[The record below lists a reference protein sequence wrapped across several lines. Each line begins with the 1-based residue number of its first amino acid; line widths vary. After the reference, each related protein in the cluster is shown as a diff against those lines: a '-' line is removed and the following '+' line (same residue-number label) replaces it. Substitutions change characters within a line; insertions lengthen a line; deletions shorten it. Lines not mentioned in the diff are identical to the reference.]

1 MKPCLRLSLASL
13 LFSLLAGLAS
23 AADAPKLFTEGV
35 RSTEPLSPEEQR
47 LKFHLPPGFKIQLVA
62 AEPDLRKPMNMAF
75 DSAGRLWVTESR
87 EYPFAATNAAL
98 ARDTIRIFSD
108 FDDNGRAR
116 KVTTFATNLNIPIGV
131 YPFRSPASNAPKPNP
146 NSPSPITQPLTWKC
160 IAWSIPNIWLF
171 EDTDGDGV
179 ADKQEVLY
187 GPFDHTRDTHGN
199 QASFRRGLDGWIY
212 ATHGFNNQSRVAGRD
227 GHEIFLPS
235 GNVYR
240 FRLDGSRI
248 EHWTH
253 GQVNPFGLCFDPLG
267 NLYSADCHSSPI
279 YQLLRGAHYPSFGRP
294 HDGLGFGPTTIQHSH
309 GSTAICGITHI
320 SDPSWPAEF
329 QGNLFIGNV
338 MTSRINRDRLEWRG
352 STSVGHEMP
361 DFLSTDDP
369 WFRPVDLQFGPD
381 GALWVADFY
390 NRIIGHYEVPLL
402 HPGRDRE
409 RGRIWRIVPP
419 QGSARGPRAVSG
431 GPPDTR
437 PSDLAAEKKSVEQA
451 SGGPP
456 EAARGP
462 RALPDFTRASR
473 DALLHELLGHNPTRA
488 ALAREELA
496 LRPDPDLPARLLG
509 AARGE
514 WHFHMEDNR
523 KGLMTSAL
531 WLLQRAGALDDQTL
545 LKALQDRDEAARVHA
560 LRILTERG
568 LRIAAQSKGPAL
580 PASPPLPAGEGR
592 GEGERPLA
600 PSAPLLAATRT
611 ALADPSAQVQRAAAD
626 ALAANPHAD
635 NLAPLLALQKRV
647 PAEDTHLVHVVRL
660 ALREQLRLPGAF
672 AKLSGEPLPPADAR
686 AFAALATSLTNAEAA
701 SFLVRH
707 VEQHTE
713 PADVLARYV
722 THAAR
727 YAPDADLPKLASLG
741 RKQFA
746 ADLDTQA
753 ALFKAMHDGLTVRG
767 GALPPDLR
775 AWGTD
780 LAGQLLAPS
789 AKAAAWSYVPLNP
802 AQPGRNPFAFEER
815 TSADGQKTRLMS
827 SFPHGETLTG
837 ILRSPVFVLPKQL
850 SFYLCGHDG
859 FPQQPAGG
867 KNFVRLRL
875 VEDTDKAEAGR
886 ARLSQRADMMSEQ
899 SGGALGTG
907 APYHPQFYHPES
919 ISSAAG
925 IPAVLP
931 HPSPLPL
938 GEGNRSTAKGSGQ
951 SVLASKWLAFS
962 PRRLASPPLPAGE
975 GRGEGESCLEP
986 VGFSSQ
992 PTCTT
997 FRPAEC
1003 TEEPLLLYSSQTDT
1017 PSERIGAPP
1026 GRRRDADSTRLD
1038 HVPTRPALNPTRRD
1052 DVPTRLGVNPARP
1065 DLIPTRL
1072 AAAQTRPDPT
1082 PTRLAIAPTRPEVA
1096 PTRREDDST
1105 RLAPV
1110 PTRLAAAPAAGALP
1124 KGVVREVKVP
1134 RNDIA
1139 QKITWDLADLAGK
1152 RAVIEVTDGDDG
1164 KAYAWLAFGRFEP
1177 ALPEL
1182 TLGEVQSLARRQQ
1195 SGAELARSLKLATLE
1210 PAVTK
1215 LFNDSTDASVRA
1227 AAGRAWLSLNAVAAL
1242 PKVELL
1248 VRDAAQPET
1257 LRAELAAQLG
1267 EQADARG
1274 LAVVVAAL
1282 TNAPTRLQTRF
1293 AAALVSTAAGAEQLL
1308 AAAEAGRIPARLLQ
1322 DRTLT
1327 DRLRASP
1334 AREAKNRLAAL
1345 VKNLPAAD
1353 VQLQK
1358 LIEAKRAG
1366 FDAKQANASRG
1377 AEVFTKACVACHQL
1391 AGQGALVGPQ
1401 LDGIGGRGLE
1411 RLLEDILDPNR
1422 NVDKAF
1428 RTTVFV
1434 LKDGETVSGLQRR
1447 EEGGAFIYALAN
1459 GQEARV
1465 SKADVKERRETETS
1479 LMPANFH
1486 EALTPAELND
1496 LLTFLLGKTGK

>member
-1 MKPCLRLSLASL
+1 MKPRPRLSLAAL
-13 LFSLLAGLAS
+13 LLTLLAGPLP
-23 AADAPKLFTEGV
+23 AAPAPKLFTEGV
-35 RSTEPLSPEEQR
+35 RATEPLSPEEQR
-47 LKFHLPPGFKIQLVA
+47 EKFHLPPGFKIQLVA

-131 YPFRSPASNAPKPNP
+131 YPFRSPGSSRREEAPSNSKLKTPNAKPSQSLLTSAATN
-146 NSPSPITQPLTWKC
+146 LTWKC
-160 IAWSIPNIWLF
+160 LAWSIPNIWLF

-179 ADKQEVLY
+179 ADQQEKLY
-187 GPFDHTRDTHGN
+187 GPFDFTRDTHGN

-212 ATHGFNNQSRVAGRD
+212 ATHGFNNQSRVSGTD

-253 GQVNPFGLCFDPLG
+253 GQVNPFGLTFDPLG

-294 HDGLGFGPTTIQHSH
+294 HDGLGFAPTTLQHSH
-309 GSTAICGITHI
+309 HSTAICGIVHV
-320 SDPSWPAEF
+320 SDPAWPFEF

-338 MTSRINRDRLEWRG
+338 MTSRINRDQLEWRG
-352 STSVGHEMP
+352 STSVGKELP

-369 WFRPVDLQFGPD
+369 WFRPVDLQIGPD

-419 QGSARGPRAVSG
+419 PV
-431 GPPDTR
+431 
-437 PSDLAAEKKSVEQA
+437 AAEVRRRTGDDA
-451 SGGPP
+451 SK
-456 EAARGP
+456 ESASLP
-462 RALPDFTRASR
+462 RRLPDFTRFGR
-473 DALLHELLGHNPTRA
+473 DALLNEFLGQNPTRR

-496 LRPDPDLPARLLG
+496 LLPNANDHGLITQ
-509 AARGE
+509 AAQGL
-514 WHFHMEDNR
+514 WHFRRADDRE
-523 KGLMTSAL
+523 GLMTSCL
-531 WLLQRAGALDDQTL
+531 WLLNRDGKLDDKTL
-545 LKALQDRDEAARVHA
+545 LGVLQDRDEPVRVHA

-568 LRIAAQSKGPAL
+568 LRTAASSP
-580 PASPPLPAGEGR
+580 SPPTGERAGVRGQASGNPKAPAPAVAPPPHPQSLSPGGGEGDLR
-592 GEGERPLA
+592 
-600 PSAPLLAATRT
+600 AAVVA
-611 ALADPSAQVQRAAAD
+611 ALNDPSAHVQRAAAD

-647 PAEDTHLVHVVRL
+647 PAEDTHLAHVVRL

-672 AKLSGEPLPPADAR
+672 AKLAGESLPFADAR
-686 AFAALATSLTNAEAA
+686 AFANLATSLTNAEAA

-707 VEQHTE
+707 VHTYTE
-713 PADVLARYV
+713 PAEVLARYV

-727 YAPDADLPKLASLG
+727 HAPDAELPKLASLG

-780 LAGQLLAPS
+780 LAGQLLGGTAPQ
-789 AKAAAWSYVPLNP
+789 ATWTYVPLNP
-802 AQPGRNPFAFEER
+802 AAPGRNPFAFEER

-859 FPQQPAGG
+859 LPGQPAGG
-867 KNFVRLRL
+867 KNHVRLRL
-875 VEDTDKAEAGR
+875 AT
-886 ARLSQRADMMSEQ
+886 
-899 SGGALGTG
+899 
-907 APYHPQFYHPES
+907 
-919 ISSAAG
+919 SS
-925 IPAVLP
+925 
-931 HPSPLPL
+931 PSP
-938 GEGNRSTAKGSGQ
+938 
-951 SVLASKWLAFS
+951 
-962 PRRLASPPLPAGE
+962 PAGE
-975 GRGEGESCLEP
+975 RAGVRGQTPPSPKRAPSAQAAPPPHPQSLSPAGGEGGQSDRVL
-986 VGFSSQ
+986 
-992 PTCTT
+992 
-997 FRPAEC
+997 
-1003 TEEPLLLYSSQTDT
+1003 
-1017 PSERIGAPP
+1017 
-1026 GRRRDADSTRLD
+1026 
-1038 HVPTRPALNPTRRD
+1038 
-1052 DVPTRLGVNPARP
+1052 
-1065 DLIPTRL
+1065 
-1072 AAAQTRPDPT
+1072 
-1082 PTRLAIAPTRPEVA
+1082 
-1096 PTRREDDST
+1096 RE
-1105 RLAPV
+1105 
-1110 PTRLAAAPAAGALP
+1110 AAP
-1124 KGVVREVKVP
+1124 P
-1134 RNDIA
+1134 RNDTA
-1139 QKITWDLADLAGK
+1139 RKITWDLTEFAGQ
-1152 RAVIEVTDGDDG
+1152 RGFLEVTDGDDG
-1164 KAYAWLAFGRFEP
+1164 KAYAWLAFGRFDP

-1195 SGAELARSLKLATLE
+1195 SGADLARSLKLAALE

-1215 LFNDSTDASVRA
+1215 LFSDSTDAAVRA
-1227 AAGRAWLSLNAVAAL
+1227 AAGRAWLALNAVAAL
-1242 PKVELL
+1242 PKAGPL
-1248 VRDAAQPET
+1248 VRDAAQPEN

-1267 EQADARG
+1267 EQAEARG

-1282 TNAPTRLQTRF
+1282 TNAPSRLQLRF
-1293 AAALVSTAAGAEQLL
+1293 ATALVSTAAGAEQLL
-1308 AAAEAGRIPARLLQ
+1308 AAAEAGRVPARILQ
-1322 DRTLT
+1322 DRTLA

-1334 AREAKNRLAAL
+1334 ARDARNRLAAL
-1345 VKNLPAAD
+1345 VKNLPPAD
-1353 VQLQK
+1353 AQLQK
-1358 LIEAKRAG
+1358 LIEAKRAE
-1366 FDAKQANASRG
+1366 FKPQQANASRG

-1391 AGQGALVGPQ
+1391 EGKGALVGPQ

-1434 LKDGETVSGLQRR
+1434 LRDGETVSGLQRR

-1465 SKADVKERRETETS
+1465 AKAEVKERRDTETS

-1486 EALTPAELND
+1486 EALTAAELND
-1496 LLTFLLGKTGK
+1496 LLAFLLGKTGK

>member
-1 MKPCLRLSLASL
+1 MKSPLLSASL
-13 LFSLLAGLAS
+13 LPLLFAGLVS
-23 AADAPKLFTEGV
+23 AAPAPKLFTEGV
-35 RSTEPLSPEEQR
+35 RATEPLSPEEQR
-47 LKFHLPPGFKIQLVA
+47 LKFHLPDGFKIQLVA
-62 AEPDLRKPMNMAF
+62 AEPEVRKPMNMAF

-131 YPFRSPASNAPKPNP
+131 YPFRSPGSSRREEAPSNSKLKTPNAKPSKSLLTSAATN
-146 NSPSPITQPLTWKC
+146 LTWKC

-179 ADKQEVLY
+179 ADKQEKLY

-212 ATHGFNNQSRVAGRD
+212 ATHGFNNQSRVAGTD

-253 GQVNPFGLCFDPLG
+253 GQVNPFGLTFDPLG

-294 HDGLGFGPTTIQHSH
+294 HDGLGFAPTTIQHTH
-309 GSTAICGITHI
+309 HSTAICGITHI

-352 STSVGHEMP
+352 STSVGKEMP

-402 HPGRDRE
+402 HPARDRE

-419 QGSARGPRAVSG
+419 VGADVRRLKLVA
-431 GPPDTR
+431 DERTHN
-437 PSDLAAEKKSVEQA
+437 A
-451 SGGPP
+451 SNLFQ
-456 EAARGP
+456 E
-462 RALPDFTRASR
+462 RASP
-473 DALLHELLGHNPTRA
+473 NPTRR
-488 ALAREELA
+488 ALANEELILAGLPELEVHFWTRVFWNLNRPQIDAVTSEKVSLLWNAHRRGQLPDGIVSMA
-496 LRPDPDLPARLLG
+496 LNG
-509 AARGE
+509 SNE
-514 WHFHMEDNR
+514 
-523 KGLMTSAL
+523 TV
-531 WLLQRAGALDDQTL
+531 
-545 LKALQDRDEAARVHA
+545 RVHA
-560 LRILTERG
+560 LRVLTERG
-568 LRIAAQSKGPAL
+568 LQAAATSARPG
-580 PASPPLPAGEGR
+580 ASATASGVN
-592 GEGERPLA
+592 A
-600 PSAPLLAATRT
+600 ALLAAART
-611 ALADPSAQVQRAAAD
+611 ALADPSAHVQRAAAD

-647 PAEDTHLVHVVRL
+647 PAEDTHLAHVVRL

-672 AKLSGEPLPPADAR
+672 AKLTGENLPLADAR

-701 SFLVRH
+701 TFLVRH

-727 YAPDADLPKLASLG
+727 YVPDADLPKLASLG

-746 ADLDTQA
+746 TDLDTQA

-780 LAGQLLAPS
+780 LASQLLAPA
-789 AKAAAWSYVPLNP
+789 AKSAAWTYVPLNP
-802 AQPGRNPFAFEER
+802 AAPGRNPFAFEER

-827 SFPHGETLTG
+827 SLPHGETLTG
-837 ILRSPVFVLPKQL
+837 VLHSPVFVLPKQL

-859 FPQQPAGG
+859 LPKEPAGG

-875 VEDTDKAEAGR
+875 VSDTDKAEVGR
-886 ARLSQRADMMSEQ
+886 ARLSQRAGLASEQ
-899 SGGALGTG
+899 SGGALRTD
-907 APYHPQFYHPES
+907 APYHPPINHPES
-919 ISSAAG
+919 SPSAAEVT
-925 IPAVLP
+925 AALP

-938 GEGNRSTAKGSGQ
+938 GEGTRPPAIGSAQPGLPSERPPISLRRTAS
-951 SVLASKWLAFS
+951 L
-962 PRRLASPPLPAGE
+962 PLQAGE
-975 GRGEGESCLEP
+975 GGGEGESVPRQPDSAEHQVALLARQEEATLRQAEP
-986 VGFSSQ
+986 TLRRAESS
-992 PTCTT
+992 
-997 FRPAEC
+997 
-1003 TEEPLLLYSSQTDT
+1003 
-1017 PSERIGAPP
+1017 
-1026 GRRRDADSTRLD
+1026 GRRVESLHQPRRDDDSLRRDDDSIRRSDDSPRLAGDSARWDDGSTRRSYDSTRRSLGS
-1038 HVPTRPALNPTRRD
+1038 TRQE
-1052 DVPTRLGVNPARP
+1052 G
-1065 DLIPTRL
+1065 
-1072 AAAQTRPDPT
+1072 
-1082 PTRLAIAPTRPEVA
+1082 
-1096 PTRREDDST
+1096 DST
-1105 RLAPV
+1105 RRIPDSACQEDASALESAP

-1124 KGVVREVKVP
+1124 KGVVREAKVP

-1164 KAYAWLAFGRFEP
+1164 KAYAWLAFGRFAP

-1182 TLGEVQSLARRQQ
+1182 VLGEVQSLARRQQ
-1195 SGAELARSLKLATLE
+1195 SGADLARSLKLATLE

-1215 LFNDSTDASVRA
+1215 LFNDSTDAVVRA
-1227 AAGRAWLSLNAVAAL
+1227 AAGRAWLALNSVAAL
-1242 PKVELL
+1242 SKVDPL
-1248 VRDAAQPET
+1248 VRDAAQPEN

-1282 TNAPTRLQTRF
+1282 TNAPTRLQLRF
-1293 AAALVSTAAGAEQLL
+1293 ATALVSTAAGAEQLL
-1308 AAAEAGRIPARLLQ
+1308 AAAESGRIAARLLQ

-1334 AREAKNRLAAL
+1334 ARDARNRLAAL
-1345 VKNLPAAD
+1345 VKNLPPAD

-1366 FDAKQANASRG
+1366 FKPQQASATRG

-1434 LKDGETVSGLQRR
+1434 LKDGETVSGLARR

-1465 SKADVKERRETETS
+1465 PKADVKERRETETS

-1496 LLTFLLGKTGK
+1496 LLAFLLGKTGK

>member
-1 MKPCLRLSLASL
+1 MKPLLRR
-13 LFSLLAGLAS
+13 LLAVLLPALLVAPLA
-23 AADAPKLFTEGV
+23 AAPAPKLFTEGV
-35 RSTEPLSPEEQR
+35 RATEPLSPEEQR

-146 NSPSPITQPLTWKC
+146 NSQSPIPHSLTWKC

-179 ADKQEVLY
+179 ADKQEKLY

-212 ATHGFNNQSRVAGRD
+212 ATHGFNNQSRVSGTD

-253 GQVNPFGLCFDPLG
+253 GQVNPFGLTFDPLG

-294 HDGLGFGPTTIQHSH
+294 HDGLGFAPTTIQHSH
-309 GSTAICGITHI
+309 GSTAIGGIVHI
-320 SDPSWPAEF
+320 SDPAWPAEF

-338 MTSRINRDRLEWRG
+338 MTSRINRDQLKWRG
-352 STSVGHEMP
+352 STSVGKEMP

-402 HPGRDRE
+402 HPARDRE

-419 QGSARGPRAVSG
+419 GGANLKRLNLLSG
-431 GPPDTR
+431 VPG
-437 PSDLAAEKKSVEQA
+437 A
-451 SGGPP
+451 SP
-456 EAARGP
+456 E
-462 RALPDFTRASR
+462 RALASR
-473 DALLHELLGHNPTRA
+473 DAMLDEFLSLNPTRR

-496 LRPDPDLPARLLG
+496 LLPNANDRGLITQ
-509 AARGE
+509 AAQGG
-514 WHFHMEDNR
+514 WHFRMGDSR
-523 KGLMTSAL
+523 KCLMTSCL
-531 WLLQRAGALDDQTL
+531 WLLQRVGQLDDKTL
-545 LKALQDRDEAARVHA
+545 LGVLEDRDEPIRVHA

-568 LRIAAQSKGPAL
+568 LQAAATSARPGASA
-580 PASPPLPAGEGR
+580 PASGVNA
-592 GEGERPLA
+592 A
-600 PSAPLLAATRT
+600 LLAATRT
-611 ALADPSAQVQRAAAD
+611 ALADPSAHVQRAAAD

-635 NLAPLLALQKRV
+635 NLPPLLALQKRV
-647 PAEDTHLVHVVRL
+647 PAEDTHLAHVVRL

-672 AKLSGEPLPPADAR
+672 ARLPGGPLPLADAR
-686 AFAALATSLTNAEAA
+686 AFAAVATSLTNAEAA
-701 SFLVRH
+701 SFLIRH

-727 YAPDADLPKLASLG
+727 YAPDADLPKLAALG

-753 ALFKAMHDGLTVRG
+753 ALFKAMLEGQAARRAGDLQSPSAPSSPSN
-767 GALPPDLR
+767 ALRPDLL

-780 LAGQLLAPS
+780 LASQLLGNAAPT
-789 AKAAAWSYVPLNP
+789 ATWTYVPLNP
-802 AQPGRNPFAFEER
+802 AAPGRNPFAFEER

-837 ILRSPVFVLPKQL
+837 ILRSPVFVLPKHL

-859 FPQQPAGG
+859 FPGQPAGG
-867 KNFVRLRL
+867 KSFVRLL
-875 VEDTDKAEAGR
+875 NAE
-886 ARLSQRADMMSEQ
+886 S
-899 SGGALGTG
+899 
-907 APYHPQFYHPES
+907 
-919 ISSAAG
+919 
-925 IPAVLP
+925 
-931 HPSPLPL
+931 
-938 GEGNRSTAKGSGQ
+938 K
-951 SVLASKWLAFS
+951 SVL
-962 PRRLASPPLPAGE
+962 
-975 GRGEGESCLEP
+975 
-986 VGFSSQ
+986 
-992 PTCTT
+992 
-997 FRPAEC
+997 
-1003 TEEPLLLYSSQTDT
+1003 
-1017 PSERIGAPP
+1017 
-1026 GRRRDADSTRLD
+1026 
-1038 HVPTRPALNPTRRD
+1038 
-1052 DVPTRLGVNPARP
+1052 
-1065 DLIPTRL
+1065 
-1072 AAAQTRPDPT
+1072 
-1082 PTRLAIAPTRPEVA
+1082 
-1096 PTRREDDST
+1096 RET
-1105 RLAPV
+1105 
-1110 PTRLAAAPAAGALP
+1110 
-1124 KGVVREVKVP
+1124 KVP
-1134 RNDIA
+1134 RNDTA
-1139 QKITWDLADLAGK
+1139 QRITWDLADLAGK

-1164 KAYAWLAFGRFEP
+1164 KAYAWLAFGRFDP

-1182 TLGEVQSLARRQQ
+1182 ALHDTQGVGRRQLA
-1195 SGAELARSLKLATLE
+1195 GAELARSLKLAALE

-1215 LFNDSTDASVRA
+1215 LFDDSTDAAVRA

-1242 PKVELL
+1242 PKVEPL
-1248 VRDAAQPET
+1248 VRDAAQPEA

-1282 TNAPTRLQTRF
+1282 TNAPSRLQLRF
-1293 AAALVSTAAGAEQLL
+1293 ATALVSTAAGTEQLL
-1308 AAAEAGRIPARLLQ
+1308 AAAEAGRVPARLLQ

-1334 AREAKNRLAAL
+1334 ARDAKNRLAAL
-1345 VKNLPAAD
+1345 VKNLPPAD

-1358 LIEAKRAG
+1358 LIEAKRG
-1366 FDAKQANASRG
+1366 EFKPQSANAARG
-1377 AEVFTKACVACHQL
+1377 AEVFTKACAVCHQL
-1391 AGQGALVGPQ
+1391 DGKGALVGPQ

-1447 EEGGAFIYALAN
+1447 EEGGSFIYALAN

-1465 SKADVKERRETETS
+1465 PKAEVKERRDTETS

-1486 EALTPAELND
+1486 EALTAAELND
-1496 LLTFLLGKTGK
+1496 LLAFLLGKTGK

>member
-1 MKPCLRLSLASL
+1 MKPFLLRLLAVL
-13 LFSLLAGLAS
+13 LPAFLAAPLP
-23 AADAPKLFTEGV
+23 AAPAPKLFTDGV
-35 RSTEPLSPEEQR
+35 RTTEPLSPEEQR
-47 LKFHLPPGFKIQLVA
+47 LKFHLPDGFKIQLVA

-116 KVTTFATNLNIPIGV
+116 KVTTFATNLNIPIGI
-131 YPFRSPASNAPKPNP
+131 YPFRAPSSSRREEAPSNSKPQTP
-146 NSPSPITQPLTWKC
+146 NSKPSQSLLTSAATNLVWKC
-160 IAWSIPNIWLF
+160 LAWSIPHIWLF

-179 ADKQEVLY
+179 ADKQEKLY

-212 ATHGFNNQSRVAGRD
+212 ATHGFNNQSRVSGTD

-253 GQVNPFGLCFDPLG
+253 GQVNPFGLTFDPLG

-294 HDGLGFGPTTIQHSH
+294 HDGLGFAPTTIQHSH
-309 GSTAICGITHI
+309 HSTAICGIVHI

-409 RGRIWRIVPP
+409 RGRIWRITY
-419 QGSARGPRAVSG
+419 QGSREGREVREGTAKTS
-431 GPPDTR
+431 PPSRSSRD
-437 PSDLAAEKKSVEQA
+437 
-451 SGGPP
+451 
-456 EAARGP
+456 
-462 RALPDFTRASR
+462 LPDFTRFGR
-473 DALLHELLGHNPTRA
+473 DALLNELIGQNPTRA

-496 LRPDPDLPARLLG
+496 LRPDADLPARLLG

-514 WHFHMEDNR
+514 WHFRMGDNR
-523 KGLMTSAL
+523 HQLMTSAL
-531 WLLQRAGALDDQTL
+531 WLLNRDGQLDDKTL
-545 LKALQDRDEAARVHA
+545 LNALTDRDEPVRVHA

-568 LRIAAQSKGPAL
+568 LRTAAQVGQRVPPDPLTKNPAQA
-580 PASPPLPAGEGR
+580 ASENQKDRRDAL
-592 GEGERPLA
+592 
-600 PSAPLLAATRT
+600 SYLAATRT
-611 ALADPSAQVQRAAAD
+611 ALADPSAHVQRAAAD
-626 ALAANPHAD
+626 ALAANPNPD
-635 NLAPLLALQKRV
+635 NLPPLLALQKRV
-647 PAEDTHLVHVVRL
+647 PAEDTHLAHVVRL
-660 ALREQLRLPGAF
+660 ALREQLRLPGAL
-672 AKLSGEPLPPADAR
+672 AKLSDEKLSPADAR
-686 AFAALATSLTNAEAA
+686 AFATVALALTNAEAA
-701 SFLVRH
+701 TFLIRH

-727 YAPDADLPKLASLG
+727 YAPDTDLPKLAALG

-753 ALFKAMHDGLTVRG
+753 ALFKAMLDGLTVRG

-775 AWGTD
+775 VWGTD
-780 LAGQLLAPS
+780 LAVQLLGVASPVGQRVSPDPLTKNPAQAVSGNQKDGRDAPS
-789 AKAAAWSYVPLNP
+789 YNAAPTATWTYVPLNP
-802 AQPGRNPFAFEER
+802 AAPGRNPFAFEER

-859 FPQQPAGG
+859 FPKEPAGK

-875 VEDTDKAEAGR
+875 AASSPSPPSGERAGVRGQASSNPKAPSPAV
-886 ARLSQRADMMSEQ
+886 
-899 SGGALGTG
+899 
-907 APYHPQFYHPES
+907 APPPHPQS
-919 ISSAAG
+919 
-925 IPAVLP
+925 L
-931 HPSPLPL
+931 SPGG
-938 GEGNRSTAKGSGQ
+938 GEG
-951 SVLASKWLAFS
+951 
-962 PRRLASPPLPAGE
+962 
-975 GRGEGESCLEP
+975 
-986 VGFSSQ
+986 
-992 PTCTT
+992 
-997 FRPAEC
+997 
-1003 TEEPLLLYSSQTDT
+1003 SQT
-1017 PSERIGAPP
+1017 
-1026 GRRRDADSTRLD
+1026 GRVL
-1038 HVPTRPALNPTRRD
+1038 
-1052 DVPTRLGVNPARP
+1052 
-1065 DLIPTRL
+1065 
-1072 AAAQTRPDPT
+1072 
-1082 PTRLAIAPTRPEVA
+1082 
-1096 PTRREDDST
+1096 
-1105 RLAPV
+1105 
-1110 PTRLAAAPAAGALP
+1110 
-1124 KGVVREVKVP
+1124 REVFPP
-1134 RNDIA
+1134 RNDTA
-1139 QKITWDLADLAGK
+1139 RKITWDLTEFAGQ
-1152 RAVIEVTDGDDG
+1152 RGFLEVTDGDDG

-1195 SGAELARSLKLATLE
+1195 SGADLARSLKLATLE

-1215 LFNDSTDASVRA
+1215 LFSDSTDAAVRA

-1242 PKVELL
+1242 PKVGPL
-1248 VRDAAQPET
+1248 VRDAAQPEN

-1267 EQADARG
+1267 EQAEARG

-1282 TNAPTRLQTRF
+1282 TNAPSRLQLRF
-1293 AAALVSTAAGAEQLL
+1293 ATALVSTAAGAEQLL
-1308 AAAEAGRIPARLLQ
+1308 AATEAGRVPARLLQ

-1334 AREAKNRLAAL
+1334 ARDAKNRLAAL
-1345 VKNLPAAD
+1345 VKNLPPAD

-1358 LIEAKRAG
+1358 LIEAKRG
-1366 FDAKQANASRG
+1366 EFKPQQASASRG
-1377 AEVFTKACVACHQL
+1377 AEVFTKACAVCHQL
-1391 AGQGALVGPQ
+1391 DGKGALVGPQ

-1434 LKDGETVSGLQRR
+1434 LKDGETVSGLARR

-1465 SKADVKERRETETS
+1465 PKAEVKERRDTETS

-1486 EALTPAELND
+1486 EALTSAELND
-1496 LLTFLLGKTGK
+1496 LLAFLLGKTGK

>member
-1 MKPCLRLSLASL
+1 MKPCLRLSLVSL
-13 LFSLLAGLAS
+13 LFGLLVVPLS
-23 AADAPKLFTEGV
+23 AASAPKLFTEGV
-35 RSTEPLSPEEQR
+35 RSADPLSPEEQR

-146 NSPSPITQPLTWKC
+146 QTADRKPQNLTWKC
-160 IAWSIPNIWLF
+160 LAWSIPNIWLF

-179 ADKQEVLY
+179 ADKQEKLY
-187 GPFDHTRDTHGN
+187 GPFDFTRDTHGN

-212 ATHGFNNQSRVAGRD
+212 ATHGFNNQSRVSGTD

-240 FRLDGSRI
+240 FRDDGSRI

-253 GQVNPFGLCFDPLG
+253 GQVNPFGLTFDPLG

-294 HDGLGFGPTTIQHSH
+294 HDGLGFAPTTIQHSH
-309 GSTAICGITHI
+309 HSTAICGIVHV

-338 MTSRINRDRLEWRG
+338 MTSRINRDQLEWRG
-352 STSVGHEMP
+352 STSVGKEMP

-402 HPGRDRE
+402 HPARDRE

-419 QGSARGPRAVSG
+419 VGADVRRLKLIADGKSETPHVVSY
-431 GPPDTR
+431 
-437 PSDLAAEKKSVEQA
+437 
-451 SGGPP
+451 
-456 EAARGP
+456 
-462 RALPDFTRASR
+462 SR
-473 DALLHELLGHNPTRA
+473 DAMLNEFLSENPIRR

-496 LRPDPDLPARLLG
+496 LLPNANDHGLITQ
-509 AARGE
+509 AAQGL
-514 WHFHMEDNR
+514 WHFRQADDRE
-523 KGLMTSAL
+523 GLMTSCL
-531 WLLQRAGALDDQTL
+531 WLLNRDGKLDDKTL
-545 LKALQDRDEAARVHA
+545 LGVLQDRDELIRVHA

-568 LRIAAQSKGPAL
+568 LRTAAQVGQRVSPDPLIKDPAQ
-580 PASPPLPAGEGR
+580 AAAGNQKDR
-592 GEGERPLA
+592 RDAL
-600 PSAPLLAATRT
+600 SYLAATRT
-611 ALADPSAQVQRAAAD
+611 ALADPSAHVQRAAAD
-626 ALAANPHAD
+626 ALAANPHPD

-647 PAEDTHLVHVVRL
+647 PAEDTHLAHVVRL

-672 AKLSGEPLPPADAR
+672 AKLSGESLPLADAR
-686 AFAALATSLTNAEAA
+686 AFAAVATSLTNAEAA
-701 SFLVRH
+701 TFLVRH
-707 VEQHTE
+707 VETHAE

-727 YAPDADLPKLASLG
+727 YAPDAELPKLASLG

-780 LAGQLLAPS
+780 LASQLLAPA
-789 AKAAAWSYVPLNP
+789 AKSAAWTYVPLNP
-802 AQPGRNPFAFEER
+802 AAPGRNPFAFEER

-827 SFPHGETLTG
+827 SLPNGETLIG

-850 SFYLCGHDG
+850 TFYLCGHDG
-859 FPQQPAGG
+859 LPKEPAGG
-867 KNFVRLRL
+867 KNFVRLRQ
-875 VEDTDKAEAGR
+875 A
-886 ARLSQRADMMSEQ
+886 
-899 SGGALGTG
+899 
-907 APYHPQFYHPES
+907 
-919 ISSAAG
+919 
-925 IPAVLP
+925 
-931 HPSPLPL
+931 
-938 GEGNRSTAKGSGQ
+938 
-951 SVLASKWLAFS
+951 
-962 PRRLASPPLPAGE
+962 
-975 GRGEGESCLEP
+975 
-986 VGFSSQ
+986 
-992 PTCTT
+992 
-997 FRPAEC
+997 
-1003 TEEPLLLYSSQTDT
+1003 
-1017 PSERIGAPP
+1017 
-1026 GRRRDADSTRLD
+1026 DADKTL
-1038 HVPTRPALNPTRRD
+1038 HEA
-1052 DVPTRLGVNPARP
+1052 
-1065 DLIPTRL
+1065 
-1072 AAAQTRPDPT
+1072 
-1082 PTRLAIAPTRPEVA
+1082 
-1096 PTRREDDST
+1096 
-1105 RLAPV
+1105 
-1110 PTRLAAAPAAGALP
+1110 
-1124 KGVVREVKVP
+1124 KVP

-1139 QKITWDLADLAGK
+1139 QKITWDLADVAGN

-1164 KAYAWLAFGRFEP
+1164 KAYAWLAFGRFAP

-1195 SGAELARSLKLATLE
+1195 SGADLARSLKLATLE

-1215 LFNDSTDASVRA
+1215 LFNDSTDAVVRA
-1227 AAGRAWLSLNAVAAL
+1227 AAGRAWLALNASAAL
-1242 PKVELL
+1242 PKVEPL
-1248 VRDAAQPET
+1248 VRDAAQPEN

-1282 TNAPTRLQTRF
+1282 TNAPTRLQLRF
-1293 AAALVSTAAGAEQLL
+1293 ATALVSTAAGAEQLL
-1308 AAAEAGRIPARLLQ
+1308 AAAESGRIAARLLQ

-1334 AREAKNRLAAL
+1334 ARDARNRLAAL

-1358 LIEAKRAG
+1358 LIEAKRAE
-1366 FDAKQANASRG
+1366 FKPQQASATRG

-1434 LKDGETVSGLQRR
+1434 LKDGETVSGLARR

-1465 SKADVKERRETETS
+1465 PKADVKERRETETS

-1496 LLTFLLGKTGK
+1496 LLAFLLGKPGK

>member
-1 MKPCLRLSLASL
+1 MKPCPRLSLAGL
-13 LFSLLAGLAS
+13 PLSLLAGLLH
-23 AADAPKLFTEGV
+23 AAEAPKLFTEGV
-35 RSTEPLSPEEQR
+35 RAAEPLSPEEQR
-47 LKFHLPPGFKIQLVA
+47 LKFHLPDGFKIQLVA
-62 AEPDLRKPMNMAF
+62 SEPDLRKPMNMAF
-75 DSAGRLWVTESR
+75 DSVGRLWVTESR

-131 YPFRSPASNAPKPNP
+131 YPFRAPRG
-146 NSPSPITQPLTWKC
+146 SGQPSAVSSQQKTGTPQPSGADRRPLTAESLVWKC
-160 IAWSIPNIWLF
+160 LAWSIPNIWLF

-179 ADKQEVLY
+179 ADKQEKLY

-212 ATHGFNNQSRVAGRD
+212 ATHGFNNQSRVSGTD

-253 GQVNPFGLCFDPLG
+253 GQVNPFGLAFDPLG

-294 HDGLGFGPTTIQHSH
+294 HDGLGFAPTTIQHSH
-309 GSTAICGITHI
+309 HSTAICGITHI
-320 SDPSWPAEF
+320 SDPSWPFEF

-338 MTSRINRDRLEWRG
+338 MTSRINRDQLEWRG
-352 STSVGHEMP
+352 STSVGKEMP
-361 DFLSTDDP
+361 DFLSSDDP

-402 HPGRDRE
+402 HPARDRE

-419 QGSARGPRAVSG
+419 GGSARVSRAVSG
-431 GPPDTR
+431 VAPDTR
-437 PSDLAAEKKSVEQA
+437 STDLNSKTKSEQRGF
-451 SGGPP
+451 GGTPQL
-456 EAARGP
+456 ARGT
-462 RALPDFTRASR
+462 RALPDFTRMNR
-473 DALLHELLGHNPTRA
+473 DALLNEFLSENPTRR

-496 LRPDPDLPARLLG
+496 LLPNANDHGLITQ
-509 AARGE
+509 AARGL
-514 WHFHMEDNR
+514 WHFRQADDRE
-523 KGLMTSAL
+523 GLMTSCL
-531 WLLQRAGALDDQTL
+531 WLLNRDGKLDDKTL
-545 LKALQDRDEAARVHA
+545 LGVLEDRDEPIRVHA
-560 LRILTERG
+560 LRIVTERG
-568 LRIAAQSKGPAL
+568 LRTAAQRDNQAR
-580 PASPPLPAGEGR
+580 PASLPLPAGEGR
-592 GEGERPLA
+592 GEGERQLV

-611 ALADPSAQVQRAAAD
+611 ALADPSAHVQRAAAD
-626 ALAANPHAD
+626 ALAANPHPD

-647 PAEDTHLVHVVRL
+647 PAEDTHLIHVVRL

-672 AKLSGEPLPPADAR
+672 AKLSGETIPLADAR
-686 AFAALATSLTNAEAA
+686 AFAAVATSLTNAEAA
-701 SFLVRH
+701 TFLVRH
-707 VEQHTE
+707 VEKNTE
-713 PADVLARYV
+713 PAEVLARYV

-746 ADLDTQA
+746 TDLDTQA

-780 LAGQLLAPS
+780 LAGQLLAPA
-789 AKAAAWSYVPLNP
+789 AKAAAWTYVPLNP

-827 SFPHGETLTG
+827 SLPHGETLTG
-837 ILRSPVFVLPKQL
+837 ILRSPVFVLPKEL

-859 FPQQPAGG
+859 FPKEPAGK
-867 KNFVRLRL
+867 KNFVRLR
-875 VEDTDKAEAGR
+875 EAETDKTLREA
-886 ARLSQRADMMSEQ
+886 
-899 SGGALGTG
+899 
-907 APYHPQFYHPES
+907 
-919 ISSAAG
+919 
-925 IPAVLP
+925 
-931 HPSPLPL
+931 
-938 GEGNRSTAKGSGQ
+938 
-951 SVLASKWLAFS
+951 
-962 PRRLASPPLPAGE
+962 
-975 GRGEGESCLEP
+975 
-986 VGFSSQ
+986 
-992 PTCTT
+992 
-997 FRPAEC
+997 
-1003 TEEPLLLYSSQTDT
+1003 
-1017 PSERIGAPP
+1017 
-1026 GRRRDADSTRLD
+1026 
-1038 HVPTRPALNPTRRD
+1038 
-1052 DVPTRLGVNPARP
+1052 
-1065 DLIPTRL
+1065 
-1072 AAAQTRPDPT
+1072 
-1082 PTRLAIAPTRPEVA
+1082 
-1096 PTRREDDST
+1096 
-1105 RLAPV
+1105 
-1110 PTRLAAAPAAGALP
+1110 
-1124 KGVVREVKVP
+1124 KVP

-1139 QKITWDLADLAGK
+1139 QKIIWDLADVAGK

-1164 KAYAWLAFGRFEP
+1164 KAYAWLAFGRFAP

-1182 TLGEVQSLARRQQ
+1182 VLGEVQSLARRQQ
-1195 SGAELARSLKLATLE
+1195 SGADLARSLKLATLE

-1215 LFNDSTDASVRA
+1215 LFNDSTDAVVRA

-1242 PKVELL
+1242 PKVEPL
-1248 VRDAAQPET
+1248 VRDAAQPEN

-1282 TNAPTRLQTRF
+1282 TNAPTRLQLRF
-1293 AAALVSTAAGAEQLL
+1293 ATALASTAPGTEQLL
-1308 AAAEAGRIPARLLQ
+1308 AAAEAGRVPARILQ
-1322 DRTLT
+1322 DRTLA

-1334 AREAKNRLAAL
+1334 ARDAKNRLAAL

-1358 LIEAKRAG
+1358 LIEAKRAE
-1366 FDAKQANASRG
+1366 FKPQSASAARG

-1391 AGQGALVGPQ
+1391 DGKGALVGPQ

-1434 LKDGETVSGLQRR
+1434 LKDGETVSGLARR

-1465 SKADVKERRETETS
+1465 AKAEVKERRDTETS

-1486 EALTPAELND
+1486 EALTPTELND
-1496 LLTFLLGKTGK
+1496 LLAFLLGKTGK

>member
-1 MKPCLRLSLASL
+1 MKPRLRLLSAVLLPALLVAPLA
-13 LFSLLAGLAS
+13 
-23 AADAPKLFTEGV
+23 AAPAPKLFTEGV
-35 RSTEPLSPEEQR
+35 RATEPLSPEEQR

-62 AEPDLRKPMNMAF
+62 SEPDLRKPMNMAF

-108 FDDNGRAR
+108 FDDHGRAR
-116 KVTTFATNLNIPIGV
+116 KVTTFATNLNIPIGI
-131 YPFRSPASNAPKPNP
+131 YPFRSPAK
-146 NSPSPITQPLTWKC
+146 SPIANRQSAMTWKC
-160 IAWSIPNIWLF
+160 IAWSIPNIYLF

-179 ADKQEVLY
+179 ADQQEKLY

-212 ATHGFNNQSRVAGRD
+212 ATHGFNNQSRVSGTD

-253 GQVNPFGLCFDPLG
+253 GQVNPFGLTFDPLG

-294 HDGLGFGPTTIQHSH
+294 HDGLGFAPTTIQHSH
-309 GSTAICGITHI
+309 HSTAICGIVHI
-320 SDPSWPAEF
+320 SDPAWPAEF

-419 QGSARGPRAVSG
+419 VGADVRRLKLNTDTTEQLIAELASANPTCRNLALNELCDTKGKSAGQAV
-431 GPPDTR
+431 
-437 PSDLAAEKKSVEQA
+437 
-451 SGGPP
+451 
-456 EAARGP
+456 
-462 RALPDFTRASR
+462 FN
-473 DALLHELLGHNPTRA
+473 ALLTRGKDSGDFHVLKSGLNTNQQVNLLWASHRIDNMAGGVLAHVV
-488 ALAREELA
+488 ALALNGLEHSRTDFKPAANPVSVA
-496 LRPDPDLPARLLG
+496 L
-509 AARGE
+509 
-514 WHFHMEDNR
+514 
-523 KGLMTSAL
+523 
-531 WLLQRAGALDDQTL
+531 
-545 LKALQDRDEAARVHA
+545 RVHA
-560 LRILTERG
+560 MRISSELGLELATDPKKYRVGSSGPTPAATECNFLLLKDSEPLLKDTNAFVLRALVEAIS
-568 LRIAAQSKGPAL
+568 ADAMSKGHFFGSDNLGVPAL
-580 PASPPLPAGEGR
+580 LE
-592 GEGERPLA
+592 LF
-600 PSAPLLAATRT
+600 
-611 ALADPSAQVQRAAAD
+611 
-626 ALAANPHAD
+626 
-635 NLAPLLALQKRV
+635 KRV
-647 PAEDTHLVHVVRL
+647 PPEDTHLRHAMKLTLRNVVTPLVSHPDFGVNLKLEESQSRL
-660 ALREQLRLPGAF
+660 LAE
-672 AKLSGEPLPPADAR
+672 LSVAI
-686 AFAALATSLTNAEAA
+686 TNEGAA
-701 SFLVRH
+701 SFLLRH
-707 VEQHTE
+707 IQAHTE

-753 ALFKAMHDGLTVRG
+753 ALFKSMQEGLATRG
-767 GALPPDLR
+767 GALPADLR
-775 AWGTD
+775 SWGTD
-780 LAGQLLAPS
+780 LAAQLLGNAAPT
-789 AKAAAWSYVPLNP
+789 ATWTYVPLPP
-802 AQPGRNPFAFEER
+802 AAGAPSIARPDGQPAPSTPSNARRSEPPAAPGRNPFAFEER

-859 FPQQPAGG
+859 FPGQPAGG
-867 KNFVRLRL
+867 KNHVRLRL
-875 VEDTDKAEAGR
+875 VKDTEKAKVICV
-886 ARLSQRADMMSEQ
+886 SPP
-899 SGGALGTG
+899 
-907 APYHPQFYHPES
+907 APNPDPNPVPS
-919 ISSAAG
+919 PKDSD
-925 IPAVLP
+925 AVLP
-931 HPSPLPL
+931 HPDPLPL
-938 GEGNRSTAKGSGQ
+938 GEGTRPAALGSGQ
-951 SVLASKWLAFS
+951 PVLASEGPALS
-962 PRRLASPPLPAGE
+962 PRRPASLLLPAGE
-975 GRGEGESCLEP
+975 GRDEGEWPPLQLADSCLQAAEQFLHMP
-986 VGFSSQ
+986 DNFLRVG
-992 PTCTT
+992 
-997 FRPAEC
+997 
-1003 TEEPLLLYSSQTDT
+1003 EPLL
-1017 PSERIGAPP
+1017 
-1026 GRRRDADSTRLD
+1026 
-1038 HVPTRPALNPTRRD
+1038 
-1052 DVPTRLGVNPARP
+1052 RLGGVFLPVKEQFLRGPVALLHCRNDILSHRNEFQSRRG
-1065 DLIPTRL
+1065 DFSGHRNDSGSRRNTTEWRRNEISG
-1072 AAAQTRPDPT
+1072 QEC
-1082 PTRLAIAPTRPEVA
+1082 AIGSHLTEAGGRWEA
-1096 PTRREDDST
+1096 GGMY
-1105 RLAPV
+1105 
-1110 PTRLAAAPAAGALP
+1110 LAAAPAAGALP
-1124 KGVVREVKVP
+1124 EGVIREAKVP
-1134 RNDIA
+1134 RNDTA
-1139 QKITWDLADLAGK
+1139 QRITWNLADLAGK

-1164 KAYAWLAFGRFEP
+1164 KAYAWLAFGRFDP

-1182 TLGEVQSLARRQQ
+1182 ALHDTQGVGKRQLA
-1195 SGAELARSLKLATLE
+1195 GAELARSLKLAALE

-1215 LFNDSTDASVRA
+1215 LFNDSTDAAVRA

-1242 PKVELL
+1242 PKVEPL
-1248 VRDAAQPET
+1248 VRDAAQPEN

-1282 TNAPTRLQTRF
+1282 TNAPSRLQLRF
-1293 AAALVSTAAGAEQLL
+1293 ATALVSTAAGTEQLL
-1308 AAAEAGRIPARLLQ
+1308 AAAEAGRVPARLLQ

-1334 AREAKNRLAAL
+1334 ARDARNRHAAL
-1345 VKNLPAAD
+1345 VKNLPPAD
-1353 VQLQK
+1353 AQLQK
-1358 LIEAKRAG
+1358 LIEAKRAE
-1366 FDAKQANASRG
+1366 FKPQQASASRG
-1377 AEVFTKACVACHQL
+1377 AEVFTKACAVCHQL
-1391 AGQGALVGPQ
+1391 DGKGTLVGPQ

-1428 RTTVFV
+1428 RTTVYV
-1434 LKDGETVSGLQRR
+1434 LKDGETVSGLARR
-1447 EEGGAFIYALAN
+1447 EEGGAFIYALPN

-1465 SKADVKERRETETS
+1465 PKADVNERRDTETS

-1486 EALTPAELND
+1486 EALTPTELND
-1496 LLTFLLGKTGK
+1496 LLAFLLGKTGK

>member
-1 MKPCLRLSLASL
+1 MKSPLLPSLLLSLIL
-13 LFSLLAGLAS
+13 VMQGP
-23 AADAPKLFTEGV
+23 AAPAPKLFTEGV
-35 RSTEPLSPEEQR
+35 RATEPLSPEEQR
-47 LKFHLPPGFKIQLVA
+47 LKFHLPDGFKIQLVA
-62 AEPDLRKPMNMAF
+62 SEPDLRKPMNMAF

-131 YPFRSPASNAPKPNP
+131 YPFRAPRGSGQPSAVSSQQKAGTAQPSGADRRPLNAD
-146 NSPSPITQPLTWKC
+146 SLVWKC
-160 IAWSIPNIWLF
+160 LAWSIPNIWLF

-179 ADKQEVLY
+179 ADKQEKLY

-212 ATHGFNNQSRVAGRD
+212 ATHGFNNQSRVSGTD

-240 FRLDGSRI
+240 FRLDGSRL

-253 GQVNPFGLCFDPLG
+253 GQVNPSGLTFDPLG

-294 HDGLGFGPTTIQHSH
+294 HDGLGFAPTTIQHSH
-309 GSTAICGITHI
+309 HSTAICGIVHI
-320 SDPSWPAEF
+320 SDPSWPFEF

-338 MTSRINRDRLEWRG
+338 MTSRINRDRLGWRG

-369 WFRPVDLQFGPD
+369 WFRPVDLQIGPD

-419 QGSARGPRAVSG
+419 G
-431 GPPDTR
+431 GASVKRLKLVQDEKVKTPPGV
-437 PSDLAAEKKSVEQA
+437 A
-451 SGGPP
+451 
-456 EAARGP
+456 
-462 RALPDFTRASR
+462 FSR
-473 DALLHELLGHNPTRA
+473 DALLNEFLGQNPTRR
-488 ALAREELA
+488 ALAREEFA
-496 LRPDPDLPARLLG
+496 LHPNANDHGLIKQ
-509 AARGE
+509 AAQGL
-514 WHFHMEDNR
+514 WHFRQADDRE
-523 KGLMTSAL
+523 GLMTSCL
-531 WLLQRAGALDDQTL
+531 WLLQRDGKLDDKTL
-545 LKALQDRDEAARVHA
+545 LGVLQDRDEPIRVHA

-568 LRIAAQSKGPAL
+568 LQAAE
-580 PASPPLPAGEGR
+580 ASA
-592 GEGERPLA
+592 RPKA
-600 PSAPLLAATRT
+600 SVASSGMNAALLAATRT
-611 ALADPSAQVQRAAAD
+611 ALTDPSAHVQRAAAD

-635 NLAPLLALQKRV
+635 NLPPLLALQKRV
-647 PAEDTHLVHVVRL
+647 PAEDTHLAHVVRL

-672 AKLSGEPLPPADAR
+672 AKLADESLPLADAR
-686 AFAALATSLTNAEAA
+686 AFATVALALTNAEAA
-701 SFLVRH
+701 TFLVRH
-707 VEQHTE
+707 VEQHAE

-746 ADLDTQA
+746 TDLDTQA

-780 LAGQLLAPS
+780 LAGQLLAP
-789 AKAAAWSYVPLNP
+789 AAQPATWTYVPLNP

-827 SFPHGETLTG
+827 SLPHGETLTG
-837 ILRSPVFVLPKQL
+837 ILRSPVFALPKQL
-850 SFYLCGHDG
+850 TFYLCGHDG

-867 KNFVRLRL
+867 KNHVRLRL
-875 VEDTDKAEAGR
+875 VKDTDKAEVESCPTASDSLSLFAERGEGR
-886 ARLSQRADMMSEQ
+886 GEGLRA
-899 SGGALGTG
+899 
-907 APYHPQFYHPES
+907 
-919 ISSAAG
+919 AAQ
-925 IPAVLP
+925 AA
-931 HPSPLPL
+931 SPLIRPAATFSPPPRK
-938 GEGNRSTAKGSGQ
+938 GEGDHPTALGSGQ
-951 SVLASKWLAFS
+951 PVLPSERPPFS
-962 PRRLASPPLPAGE
+962 PRRPASLPLPTEE
-975 GRGEGESCLEP
+975 GRGEGESSRGP
-986 VGFSSQ
+986 TGFSFSHAAA
-992 PTCTT
+992 TGGGEDCTPRQAET
-997 FRPAEC
+997 PGGPLAPASGRAGPLPRHRLWVDQTRPDLAQTGLAVATIRPA
-1003 TEEPLLLYSSQTDT
+1003 TAQ
-1017 PSERIGAPP
+1017 
-1026 GRRRDADSTRLD
+1026 TRLD
-1038 HVPTRPALNPTRRD
+1038 F
-1052 DVPTRLGVNPARP
+1052 
-1065 DLIPTRL
+1065 
-1072 AAAQTRPDPT
+1072 AQTRPDAV
-1082 PTRLAIAPTRPEVA
+1082 PTRLALNPTRPEVA
-1096 PTRREDDST
+1096 PTRLGDDAIRLEDDST
-1105 RLAPV
+1105 RQAGVL
-1110 PTRLAAAPAAGALP
+1110 TRLAAAPAAGALP
-1124 KGVVREVKVP
+1124 EGVIREAKVP
-1134 RNDIA
+1134 RNDTA
-1139 QKITWDLADLAGK
+1139 HKITWDLADVAGK

-1164 KAYAWLAFGRFEP
+1164 KAYAWLAFGRFDP

-1182 TLGEVQSLARRQQ
+1182 ALHDVGSVAKRQQAGADLARLLRLDYQP
-1195 SGAELARSLKLATLE
+1195 GIVA
-1210 PAVTK
+1210 AVAK
-1215 LFNDSTDASVRA
+1215 VFADSRDEAARA
-1227 AAGRAWLSLNAVAAL
+1227 AAGRAWLALDAPNATDPLARVL
-1242 PKVELL
+1242 GE
-1248 VRDAAQPET
+1248 AAQPEN
-1257 LRAELAAQLG
+1257 LRAELAIQFAQLG
-1267 EQADARG
+1267 INRP
-1274 LAVVVAAL
+1274 LVAAL
-1282 TNAPTRLQTRF
+1282 TNAPSRLQLRF
-1293 AAALVSTAAGAEQLL
+1293 AAALVASAAGTEQLL
-1308 AAAEAGRIPARLLQ
+1308 AAAEAGRVPARILQ
-1322 DRTLT
+1322 DRTLA

-1334 AREAKNRLAAL
+1334 ARDARNRHAAL
-1345 VKNLPAAD
+1345 VKNLPPAD
-1353 VQLQK
+1353 AQLQK
-1358 LIEAKRAG
+1358 LIEAKRAE
-1366 FDAKQANASRG
+1366 FKPQQANASRG
-1377 AEVFTKACVACHQL
+1377 AEVFTKACAACHQL

-1434 LKDGETVSGLQRR
+1434 LKDGETVSGLARR

-1465 SKADVKERRETETS
+1465 PKADVKERRETETS

-1496 LLTFLLGKTGK
+1496 LLAFLLGKPGK

>member
-1 MKPCLRLSLASL
+1 MKPLLRR
-13 LFSLLAGLAS
+13 LLAVLLPALLVAPLA
-23 AADAPKLFTEGV
+23 AAPAPKLFTEGV
-35 RSTEPLSPEEQR
+35 RATEPLSPEEQR

-116 KVTTFATNLNIPIGV
+116 KVTAFATNLNIPIGI
-131 YPFRSPASNAPKPNP
+131 YPFRSPAK
-146 NSPSPITQPLTWKC
+146 SPIANRQSAMTWKC

-179 ADKQEVLY
+179 ADKQEKLY
-187 GPFDHTRDTHGN
+187 GPFDFTRDTHGN

-212 ATHGFNNQSRVAGRD
+212 ATHGFNNQSRVSGTD

-253 GQVNPFGLCFDPLG
+253 GQVNPFGLTFDPLG

-294 HDGLGFGPTTIQHSH
+294 HDGLGFAPTTIQHSH
-309 GSTAICGITHI
+309 HSTAICGIVHI
-320 SDPSWPAEF
+320 SDPAWPAEF

-419 QGSARGPRAVSG
+419 VGADVRRLKLLADEKSSSAPK
-431 GPPDTR
+431 PPSQLEQLGQEIFSQNSTR
-437 PSDLAAEKKSVEQA
+437 RSLALE
-451 SGGPP
+451 
-456 EAARGP
+456 
-462 RALPDFTRASR
+462 
-473 DALLHELLGHNPTRA
+473 ELLAQPNLLNAQTY
-488 ALAREELA
+488 LELTQSMMKTIEGDGGKMPRSA
-496 LRPDPDLPARLLG
+496 WVWFLRRYAGWDEAGLVRLLNLPI
-509 AARGE
+509 E
-514 WHFHMEDNR
+514 
-523 KGLMTSAL
+523 SV
-531 WLLQRAGALDDQTL
+531 
-545 LKALQDRDEAARVHA
+545 RVHA
-560 LRILTERG
+560 LRAFAERG
-568 LRIAAQSKGPAL
+568 LQTAASSPSPAMGEKAEVNRQGPPEKL
-580 PASPPLPAGEGR
+580 PVSTVGSPPLPPTTFSSDKG
-592 GEGERPLA
+592 
-600 PSAPLLAATRT
+600 SVSMLAATCT
-611 ALADPSAQVQRAAAD
+611 ALADPSAHVQRAAAD

-647 PAEDTHLVHVVRL
+647 PVEDTHLAHVVRL

-686 AFAALATSLTNAEAA
+686 AFAAVATSLTNAEAA
-701 SFLVRH
+701 SFLIRH

-727 YAPDADLPKLASLG
+727 YAPDADLPKLAARG

-753 ALFKAMHDGLTVRG
+753 ALFKAMLDGQAARRAGDLQSPSAPSSPSN
-767 GALPPDLR
+767 ALRPDLL
-775 AWGTD
+775 AWGTA
-780 LAGQLLAPS
+780 LAGQLLGNAAPT
-789 AKAAAWSYVPLNP
+789 ATWTHLPLNP
-802 AQPGRNPFAFEER
+802 AAPGRNPFAFEER

-859 FPQQPAGG
+859 FPGQPAGG
-867 KNFVRLRL
+867 KSFVRLL
-875 VEDTDKAEAGR
+875 NAE
-886 ARLSQRADMMSEQ
+886 S
-899 SGGALGTG
+899 
-907 APYHPQFYHPES
+907 
-919 ISSAAG
+919 
-925 IPAVLP
+925 
-931 HPSPLPL
+931 
-938 GEGNRSTAKGSGQ
+938 K
-951 SVLASKWLAFS
+951 SVL
-962 PRRLASPPLPAGE
+962 
-975 GRGEGESCLEP
+975 
-986 VGFSSQ
+986 
-992 PTCTT
+992 
-997 FRPAEC
+997 
-1003 TEEPLLLYSSQTDT
+1003 
-1017 PSERIGAPP
+1017 
-1026 GRRRDADSTRLD
+1026 
-1038 HVPTRPALNPTRRD
+1038 
-1052 DVPTRLGVNPARP
+1052 
-1065 DLIPTRL
+1065 
-1072 AAAQTRPDPT
+1072 
-1082 PTRLAIAPTRPEVA
+1082 
-1096 PTRREDDST
+1096 RET
-1105 RLAPV
+1105 
-1110 PTRLAAAPAAGALP
+1110 
-1124 KGVVREVKVP
+1124 KVP
-1134 RNDIA
+1134 RNDTA
-1139 QKITWDLADLAGK
+1139 QRITWDLADLAGK

-1164 KAYAWLAFGRFEP
+1164 KAYAWLAFGRFDP

-1182 TLGEVQSLARRQQ
+1182 ALHDTQGVGKRQLA
-1195 SGAELARSLKLATLE
+1195 GAELARSLKLVALE

-1215 LFNDSTDASVRA
+1215 LFTDSTDAAVRA

-1242 PKVELL
+1242 PKVEPL
-1248 VRDAAQPET
+1248 VRDAAQAEN

-1282 TNAPTRLQTRF
+1282 TNAPSRLQLRF
-1293 AAALVSTAAGAEQLL
+1293 ATALVSTAAGTEQLL
-1308 AAAEAGRIPARLLQ
+1308 AAAEAGRVPARLLQ

-1334 AREAKNRLAAL
+1334 ARDAKNRLAAL
-1345 VKNLPAAD
+1345 VKNLPPAD

-1358 LIEAKRAG
+1358 LIEAKRG
-1366 FDAKQANASRG
+1366 EFQPQQANASRG
-1377 AEVFTKACVACHQL
+1377 AEVFTKACAVCHQL
-1391 AGQGALVGPQ
+1391 DGKGALVGPQ

-1428 RTTVFV
+1428 RTTVYV
-1434 LKDGETVSGLQRR
+1434 LRDGETVSGLQRR

-1465 SKADVKERRETETS
+1465 AKAEVKERRDTETS

-1486 EALTPAELND
+1486 EALTAAELND
-1496 LLTFLLGKTGK
+1496 LLAFLLGKTGK